1 MMIIITDWGAT
12 HSTSIVQGL
21 DQEMPSDDYFGKSLK
36 KMVDDGKINESYVE
50 DSTYRV
56 LLPMF
61 RVGLFDDVNNNKI
74 TNNVTSQ

>member
-1 MMIIITDWGAT
+1 
-12 HSTSIVQGL
+12 
-21 DQEMPSDDYFGKSLK
+21 MPSDDYFGKSLK

-74 TNNVTSQ
+74 TNNVTS